1 MRDMSEEIT
10 LTNSGDFQST
20 GKSGIYE
27 GPVVIIKMDS
37 YHTYSFFLI
46 TFDAIIT

>member
-27 GPVVIIKMDS
+27 GSVVHYKNGLIS
-37 YHTYSFFLI
+37 YIFIFPGN
-46 TFDAIIT
+46 F